1 MMRARAKTYTRKEM
15 EWLCEEVM
23 EDVENCV
30 NSNGIV
36 TIIALI
42 RHTGWGKKRITDFIK
57 TLNATMDEYHRHNI
71 DGVFDYMAEQ
81 ELSSAGI
88 ELDQLLPKT
97 IPFKQQLKKSRNEK
111 LVDVDYKTAKALH
124 SEFTAIGNYIKAN
137 KIDEVTK

>member
-1 MMRARAKTYTRKEM
+1 MKSRAKTYTRKEM
-15 EWLCEEVM
+15 DWMWEEVM
-23 EDVENCV
+23 DEVEKCV

-42 RHTGWGKKRITDFIK
+42 RHAGWGKKRITDFIE
-57 TLNATMDEYHRHNI
+57 TLNATMDEYHQHSV

-81 ELSSAGI
+81 ELASAGI

-111 LVDVDYKTAKALH
+111 LVNVDYETAKALH
-124 SEFTAIGNYIKAN
+124 SEFAAIGNYIKSQEE
-137 KIDEVTK
+137 K

>member
-1 MMRARAKTYTRKEM
+1 MKSRVKTYTRKETGWM
-15 EWLCEEVM
+15 CEEVM
-23 EDVENCV
+23 DDVEKCV

-42 RHTGWGKKRITDFIK
+42 RHAGWGKKRITDFIE
-57 TLNATMDEYHRHNI
+57 TLNATMDEYHQHSV

-97 IPFKQQLKKSRNEK
+97 IPFKQQLKKSKNEK
-111 LVDVDYKTAKALH
+111 LVNVDYETVKALH
-124 SEFTAIGNYIKAN
+124 SEFTAIGNYIKSQED
-137 KIDEVTK
+137 K

>member
-1 MMRARAKTYTRKEM
+1 MKARAKTYTRKEM
-15 EWLCEEVM
+15 DWMCSEVM
-23 EDVENCV
+23 EEVEKCV

-42 RHTGWGKKRITDFIK
+42 RHAGWGKKRITDFIE
-57 TLNATMDEYHRHNI
+57 TLNATMDEYHQHSV

-97 IPFKQQLKKSRNEK
+97 IPFKQQLKKSKNEK
-111 LVDVDYKTAKALH
+111 LVNVDYETAKALR
-124 SEFTAIGNYIKAN
+124 SEFTAIGNYIKSQEE
-137 KIDEVTK
+137 K